1 MQPERQGDRTL
12 RGYLGTLRRRRGVV
26 LLAMALVPATA
37 VVTSATQR
45 AEYEASAQV
54 LLRQGAIP
62 GDVLGG
68 LQSASNPQDRVLQTQ
83 AQVAHGPQLA
93 GRVVAAVPA
102 EGLSAHGLL
111 RQSSIAARPDADILV
126 FRVRNADPR
135 LAQQLANEYARQYT
149 RYRRQL
155 VGGPVRKALA
165 DLGASA
171 GAGSSGILARRAR
184 QLRTQQALGRADAA
198 DVASADSA
206 RKIRPETLRN
216 GVFGLLLG
224 TLFGVGL
231 AFLWQALD
239 TRLRSAA
246 EIGDGLGLPLFG
258 RVPSNP
264 GLFGDAHLPLM
275 LNDPQSREAEAFRF
289 LRANPAFANDPRGAR
304 TVMVTSAHPGE
315 GKSAVAGNL
324 AVALAG
330 AGRRVTLVDLDLRRP
345 SLARSFGLEGN
356 AGLTEV
362 ALGSATLD
370 DAVVTILMPE
380 PSTGALRVLT
390 SGPPPPDPAEFHMTK
405 ALESILEK
413 VRVASDLVII
423 DSPLLLGSGE
433 VVTLGGKVDAI
444 LVVARRGVLR
454 QSVLPELRR
463 VLDRSPAEKLGFV
476 LTDAQPERQPAG
488 SGGRRD
494 RSSRPAAHPLTTSS

>member
-26 LLAMALVPATA
+26 LLAMVLVPATA
-37 VVTSATQR
+37 IVASAMQR

-54 LLRQGAIP
+54 LLRQGTIP
-62 GDVLGG
+62 GDVLSG
-68 LQSASNPQDRVLQTQ
+68 LQSGSNLMDRVLRTQ
-83 AQVAHGPQLA
+83 AQVAHGPDLA
-93 GRVVAAVPA
+93 RRVVAAVPT
-102 EGLSAHGLL
+102 EDLSAQGLL
-111 RQSSIAARPDADILV
+111 RRSSVAARPDADILV
-126 FRVRNADPR
+126 FSVRNADPR
-135 LAQQLANEYARQYT
+135 LTQQLANEYARQYT

-155 VGGPVRKALA
+155 LGVPVRKALA

-171 GAGSSGILARRAR
+171 GAGVLARRAR
-184 QLRTQQALGRADAA
+184 QLRTQQALGGADAA
-198 DVASADSA
+198 DVAPADTA

-246 EIGDGLGLPLFG
+246 EIGDGLGLPLLG
-258 RVPSNP
+258 RVPSTP
-264 GLFGDAHLPLM
+264 HLFGDASLPMM
-275 LNDPQSREAEAFRF
+275 LSDPQSREAEAFRF
-289 LRANPAFANDPRGAR
+289 LRANPAFADDPRGAR
-304 TVMVTSAHPGE
+304 TVMVTCAHPGE
-315 GKSAVAGNL
+315 GMSTVAANL

-345 SLARSFGLEGN
+345 SLARSFGLEGG

-370 DAVVTILMPE
+370 EAVVTIPMPE

-390 SGPPPPDPAEFHMTK
+390 SGPPPPDPAEFHMTQ

-413 VRVASDLVII
+413 VRSASDLVII
-423 DSPLLLGSGE
+423 DSPPLLGSGD
-433 VVTLGGKVDAI
+433 VVTLGGKVDSI

-454 QSVLPELRR
+454 RSALPELRR
-463 VLDRSPAEKLGFV
+463 VLDRGPAAKLGFV
-476 LTDAQPERQPAG
+476 LSDAQPDGRPAG
-488 SGGRRD
+488 SGRRRD
-494 RSSRPAAHPLTTSS
+494 RSSHPAARPLTTSS